1 MFRTFSFDS
10 KNGDGFTG
18 TDAVDI
24 TQLNKETKI
33 LGKNDHNERSAV
45 DIKTFEK
52 PDPKSEGKRQIG
64 KMDFT
69 KLSKEIGDRVLEKAY
84 LPQNPFEAKS
94 KFNMLKSLILMFN
107 EKKLNV

>member
-18 TDAVDI
+18 SDAVDL
-24 TQLNKETKI
+24 TQINKETKI
-33 LGKNDHNERSAV
+33 IEKNDQDERKVV
-45 DIKTFEK
+45 DIKPFEK
-52 PDPKSEGKRQIG
+52 PNPKTEGKRQIG